1 MNEIPKEHFYI
12 LIEIR
17 NPGLFYDNESTPI
30 LTRPCDY

>member
-17 NPGLFYDNESTPI
+17 NLELFYDNESTPI
-30 LTRPCDY
+30 LTRPFDH